1 MRVRVPVQDPGWESG
16 QAPRRSRSNRRDGN
30 PVARSGEDRG
40 SVTVVVVAAIGVV
53 LILLWGGLALA
64 SAVIATHRARS
75 AADLGALAAAQAIQ
89 RGVAPPE
96 ACAVGMSVTAR
107 NGARPA
113 GCVVAPDGSVTA
125 RAATRAGLGLLG
137 AGSRTAT
144 ATARAG
150 PSP

>member
-1 MRVRVPVQDPGWESG
+1 MTRTWE
-16 QAPRRSRSNRRDGN
+16 RRTRGGAGADRLGRRLLR
-30 PVARSGEDRG
+30 ARRPDEGG
-40 SVTVVVVAAIGVV
+40 SVTLVVAAGIGVA

-75 AADLGALAAAQAIQ
+75 AADLGALAAAQSLQ
-89 RGVAPPE
+89 QGVSPPE
-96 ACAVGMSVTAR
+96 ACAVGMSVTAL

-125 RAATRAGLGLLG
+125 RATTRAGLGLLG
-137 AGSRTAT
+137 AWSGATT